1 MGGQVQSRQFK
12 QLLNEAKRYTRRA
25 EEAEDLLQ
33 DAFVAALAAGRADLS
48 QPENMRWMRG
58 VLRHR
63 STFIARSA
71 VRRRQ
76 RESVFLS
83 QQPATSEPVA
93 PHDIAHQ
100 VELLP
105 PALRTTFLLAVNGQ
119 THGEIRHLLSVSEV
133 ALRQRICEIRKR
145 LRAAELSGTAPER
158 LSLQLSFGAIRR
170 SLRPLVLRLGAR
182 LATHDPDGHLICF
195 GHDLTKLR
203 LAATSGR

>member
-1 MGGQVQSRQFK
+1 MGGQVQSGQFR
-12 QLLNEAKRYTRRA
+12 QLLNEARRHTRRA

-48 QPENMRWMRG
+48 QPDNMRWMRG

-63 STFIARSA
+63 SAFLARSA

-83 QQPATSEPVA
+83 QQPTASEPVA
-93 PHDIAHQ
+93 PNDISRQ
-100 VELLP
+100 VQLLP

-145 LRAAELSGTAPER
+145 LRAAELSDMGPER
-158 LSLQLSFGAIRR
+158 LSQQLSFGAIRR
-170 SLRPLVLRLGAR
+170 SLRPLVLRLGAQF
-182 LATHDPDGHLICF
+182 ATHDPDGHLICF

-203 LAATSGR
+203 LAATTRR